1 MIEWRFSLRSQVDKQ
16 NSMEKTTTSPFL
28 SVIVQEK
35 DFDPFTEDIALQ
47 RQMQNSGANS
57 GAMVAFVGRVRGN
70 DQQTPLKTLTLEH
83 FPKVTEN
90 EILRIIKE
98 ASQRWSLE
106 AVRVIHRIGPLTPGE
121 NIVLT
126 LTYARHRSDAYD
138 ANRFI
143 MDYLKTQ
150 APFWKKETFING
162 ESHWVEARESDLRA
176 LTKWA

>member
-1 MIEWRFSLRSQVDKQ
+1 MIEWRFSLRSQVDKE
-16 NSMEKTTTSPFL
+16 NSMEKATTSPFL
-28 SVIVQEK
+28 RVIVQEK
-35 DFDPFTEDIALQ
+35 NFDPFKEDLALQ
-47 RQMQNSGANS
+47 QQIQSRGASS

-90 EILRIIKE
+90 EILRIAKK
-98 ASQRWSLE
+98 AAQRWTLE
-106 AVRVIHRIGPLTPGE
+106 AATVIHRVGSLTPGE

-126 LTYARHRSDAYD
+126 LTYARHRHDAYE

-150 APFWKKETFING
+150 APFWKKETFFNG
-162 ESHWVEARESDLRA
+162 ESHWVEARESDLEA